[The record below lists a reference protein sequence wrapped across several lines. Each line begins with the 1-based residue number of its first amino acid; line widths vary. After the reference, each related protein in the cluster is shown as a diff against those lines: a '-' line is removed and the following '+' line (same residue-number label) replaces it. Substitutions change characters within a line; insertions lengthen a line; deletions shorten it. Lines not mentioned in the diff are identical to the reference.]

1 MPYAVQTEI
10 FEGPFDVLLHLILRD
25 EVDLYEV
32 SLSRIVDGFLA
43 HLDQLGVLDLDVT
56 TEFLVIAATLV
67 DLKARRLLPGPV
79 DVEIDE
85 ELALFEQRDLLLARL
100 IEAKTFRDAGAA
112 LERLAAAAS
121 RSWPRTAGLEER
133 FLALAPDLL
142 AGVSAADV
150 HAAWLRVSTPVP
162 PPRVVL
168 DHVAP
173 IRVSVGEAVDELL
186 AWLPEAGRLTFR
198 RLTEGMV
205 DRMEVI
211 VRFLAVLEL
220 YKQGLVELDQVA
232 TFGDLEVSWLG
243 SADGAVFAGADSYDG

>member
-1 MPYAVQTEI
+1 
-10 FEGPFDVLLHLILRD
+10 
-25 EVDLYEV
+25 
-32 SLSRIVDGFLA
+32 
-43 HLDQLGVLDLDVT
+43 
-56 TEFLVIAATLV
+56 
-67 DLKARRLLPGPV
+67 
-79 DVEIDE
+79 
-85 ELALFEQRDLLLARL
+85 
-100 IEAKTFRDAGAA
+100 
-112 LERLAAAAS
+112 
-121 RSWPRTAGLEER
+121 
-133 FLALAPDLL
+133 
-142 AGVSAADV
+142 
-150 HAAWLRVSTPVP
+150 
-162 PPRVVL
+162 VL

-243 SADGAVFAGADSYDG
+243 SADGAVLAGADSYDG